1 MDNERRRAERYF
13 FSAQAEVHE
22 AATELRVHS
31 RVSELSQLGCY
42 LDMMNPFP
50 ADTPVKLK
58 IISGTRLFLPT
69 LESSIPR
76 PTSAPASSLS
86 KPPARTAP
94 SSIAGSSKPPS
105 SLAAVFRRRGLQPRV
120 SAS

>member
-13 FSAQAEVHE
+13 FSADAEVHE

-31 RVSELSQLGCY
+31 RVSELSQHGCY

-58 IISGTRLFLPT
+58 IVSGNETFLADTRVVHSTPNIGSGVEFLDA
-69 LESSIPR
+69 
-76 PTSAPASSLS
+76 TSKDRALLD
-86 KPPARTAP
+86 RW
-94 SSIAGSSKPPS
+94 
-105 SLAAVFRRRGLQPRV
+105 LQQAAQ
-120 SAS
+120 